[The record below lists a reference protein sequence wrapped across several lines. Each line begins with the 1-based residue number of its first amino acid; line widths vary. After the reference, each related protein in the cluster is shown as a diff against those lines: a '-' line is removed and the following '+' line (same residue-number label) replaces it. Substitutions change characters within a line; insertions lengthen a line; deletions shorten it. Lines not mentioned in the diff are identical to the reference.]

1 MFWRNLGRRNFVALV
16 LTVALGMGGPWL
28 LAEEELQWRAP
39 RLETST
45 PVVQSVI
52 APPAGVPIQTETLPP
67 AFTPPPVTQPLP
79 PSVLPPD
86 TVLNSGPS
94 DSWDPLGYFFS
105 HADETLPAIEEWERT
120 TPPLFSYLV
129 PTKPGLFQK
138 FGLAGTWV
146 EGGTDDRAPAMTD
159 LSTFTTFAVPFPIR
173 EWPLNITP
181 GFDTRLL
188 DGPRTPDLPATL
200 YDAYLDFTWNLRITQ
215 RSTQVLSIAP
225 GYYSDFQRTSGHA
238 FRVTGK
244 WISTYDIVK
253 HRLTLISG
261 TLYLGRDDLKML
273 PMGGL
278 VWTPNDWSRLEVV
291 FPNPRASLRLRANEF
306 FEDWLY
312 TGADFY
318 GGQTWSIER
327 ADNTL
332 DRVTILDSRA
342 VFGFERRRQGG
353 AGWHLESG
361 WVFDRKVRY
370 HNTSVQDFRPD
381 PTFYL
386 RAGITF

>member
-1 MFWRNLGRRNFVALV
+1 
-16 LTVALGMGGPWL
+16 
-28 LAEEELQWRAP
+28 
-39 RLETST
+39 
-45 PVVQSVI
+45 
-52 APPAGVPIQTETLPP
+52 LPP
-67 AFTPPPVTQPLP
+67 AFTPPPVAQPLP

-120 TPPLFSYLV
+120 TPPLFSYLS

-159 LSTFTTFAVPFPIR
+159 LSTFATFAVPFPIR

-181 GFDTRLL
+181 GFDARLL
-188 DGPRTPDLPATL
+188 DGPPTPDLPATL

-225 GYYSDFQRTSGHA
+225 GYYSDFQRASGHA

-278 VWTPNDWSRLEVV
+278 VWTPNDWSRFEAV